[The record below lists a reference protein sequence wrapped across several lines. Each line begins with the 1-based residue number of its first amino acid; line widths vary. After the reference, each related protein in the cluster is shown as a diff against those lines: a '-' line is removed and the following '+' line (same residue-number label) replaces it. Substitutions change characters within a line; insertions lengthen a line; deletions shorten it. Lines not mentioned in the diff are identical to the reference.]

1 MKMTET
7 ISAVDTSVLR
17 TLNECSGPVDVET
30 IMILTSLPRFA
41 VTAAIDNLVGV
52 GYVASL
58 SNG

>member
-1 MKMTET
+1 
-7 ISAVDTSVLR
+7 
-17 TLNECSGPVDVET
+17 
-30 IMILTSLPRFA
+30 MILTSLPRFA